1 MVGGNGNLPIIKGL
15 ICHCCMKAFWFS
27 VPGGNIPGMKGGGG
41 GNLGTVELPSP
52 PWGIWKSGKLGG
64 RLIIGGAKGN
74 PLFNKGFA
82 MLAGACG
89 LG

>member
-1 MVGGNGNLPIIKGL
+1 
-15 ICHCCMKAFWFS
+15 
-27 VPGGNIPGMKGGGG
+27 MKGGGG